1 MAKNRK
7 KWRFFLIFRDFLPFL
22 PRFSQKTGE
31 RDNFPPPRKKLYFF
45 RRSLYGSHAIW
56 EQRMTK
62 TKTVRVGQ
70 VGVGGGGPL
79 VLMAGLCVIES
90 RAICL
95 DLARRLAKLAEKEKI
110 PLIFKASYD
119 KANRTS
125 GDAFRGPGM
134 VKGLEILREVKDRFG
149 LPILVDVHSETE
161 VPHAAKVADVLQLPA
176 FLCRQTDLVL
186 ALGESGRP
194 VNIKK
199 GQFLAP
205 WDIVNVIRK
214 VESTGNRKIILTERG
229 ASFGYNNLVADMR
242 SLLIMRETGYPVV
255 FDATHSVQKP
265 GGAGGRTG
273 GDGQFAPALARAAV
287 ATGCDGVFLETHV
300 HPEKALSDRDNAIR
314 FAGIAKLWKQLRGI
328 HAVVS

>member
-1 MAKNRK
+1 
-7 KWRFFLIFRDFLPFL
+7 
-22 PRFSQKTGE
+22 
-31 RDNFPPPRKKLYFF
+31 
-45 RRSLYGSHAIW
+45 
-56 EQRMTK
+56 MTK

-161 VPHAAKVADVLQLPA
+161 VSHAAKVADVLQLPA